1 MKYIPIIICA
11 FILSSCTLY
20 NVTIKTENGCYTR
33 SVKYRF
39 FEHKPDSVFISN
51 GNKIYVIR

>member
-1 MKYIPIIICA
+1 MKYALTLVCVL
-11 FILSSCTLY
+11 ILSSCTLY

-39 FEHKPDSVFISN
+39 FEHKHDSVFISN